1 MTATNPVEVAH
12 VEARFRT
19 LSDSE
24 RVNAEAWISD
34 SWDMLVGMRPDLPD
48 DLDNNV
54 VSESSVIRSIC
65 SMVIRRLMNP
75 EGKSEESI
83 DDYSYKR
90 DPSTASGDLYVK
102 QTELDAV
109 TPAATGPRRRNSV
122 RLVAYGES

>member
-1 MTATNPVEVAH
+1 MAADNPVTVAH
-12 VEARFRT
+12 VEARFRS

-24 RVNAEAWISD
+24 RVNAEAWIAD
-34 SWDMLVGMRPDLPD
+34 SWAILLGHRPTLAD
-48 DLDNNV
+48 DLEDLT
-54 VSESSVIRSIC
+54 VSENSVIRTIC
-65 SMVIRRLMNP
+65 AMVIRRLMNP

-102 QTELDAV
+102 SSELETV
-109 TPAATGPRRRNSV
+109 TPASTGPRSHRSV